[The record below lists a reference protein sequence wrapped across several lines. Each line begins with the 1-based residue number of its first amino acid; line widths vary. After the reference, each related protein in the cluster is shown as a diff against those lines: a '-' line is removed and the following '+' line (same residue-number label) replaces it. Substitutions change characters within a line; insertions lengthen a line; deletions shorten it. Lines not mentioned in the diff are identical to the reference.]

1 MKILV
6 IGAGPAGLYFSY
18 LLKRRRPE
26 TRIRVIEQNPPD
38 ITFGFG
44 VVFSDR
50 ALEFLR
56 ADDPETYELITP
68 RMESWADI
76 TLDLCGEIV
85 RIDGVGFSAIG
96 RLELL
101 RLLRARAESVGVE
114 IDYER
119 RVARDERLDADLLV
133 GADGVGSVLRRANAE
148 AFGTSV
154 AMLKNYFIWYGT
166 ARRFDTLTQTFR
178 RNEHGAFNAHHYRY
192 APAMSTFIVETD
204 ERSWESADFA
214 RMSPD
219 EVRAYC
225 EMLFGDVLQGSP
237 LISNGSIWRQ
247 FPTLRNERWSVGNI
261 VLLGD
266 ALHTAHYSIGSG
278 TRLAI
283 EDAIALAQALERHPG
298 DMPQAL
304 ASYEAQRRPILQ
316 RILAAADRSAG
327 WYERF
332 AEHMRLTPMAFA
344 MSYITRSGR
353 VDPER
358 LRRVSPRFMAAYD
371 AAKPNEASSP
381 G

>member
-1 MKILV
+1 MNILV
-6 IGAGPAGLYFSY
+6 IGAGPAGLYVSY

-26 TRIRVIEQNPPD
+26 ARIRVIEQNPPE

-101 RLLRARAESVGVE
+101 RLLRARAESVGIE
-114 IDYER
+114 IDYEHR
-119 RVARDERLDADLLV
+119 IGRDERLDADLIV
-133 GADGVGSVLRRANAE
+133 GADGVGSVLRSANAE
-148 AFGTSV
+148 AFGVSV
-154 AMLKNYFIWYGT
+154 TMLKNYFIWYGT
-166 ARRFDTLTQTFR
+166 RKRFDTLTQTFR
-178 RNEHGAFNAHHYRY
+178 RNEDGAFNAHHYRY
-192 APAMSTFIVETD
+192 APEMSTFIVETD
-204 ERSWESADFA
+204 ETSWENADFA
-214 RMSPD
+214 RMSSD
-219 EVRAYC
+219 QVRAYC

-237 LISNGSIWRQ
+237 LISNRSIWRK
-247 FPTLRNERWSVGNI
+247 FPTLRNERWSAGNI

-278 TRLAI
+278 TRLAM

-304 ASYEAQRRPILQ
+304 AAYEAQRRPILE
-316 RILAAADRSAG
+316 RILAAADRSAA

-332 AEHMRLTPMAFA
+332 AEHMKRAPLDFA

-353 VDPER
+353 IDPER
-358 LRRVSPRFMAAYD
+358 LRRISPRFMAAYD
-371 AAKPNEASSP
+371 AAKPNETSS